1 MKMITDRNLTQ
12 ELLYSYYEDRENGN
26 DEETINYR
34 SLIHLLTELMNRI
47 EKLEKRLDKQDEYQ
61 QEQND

>member
-1 MKMITDRNLTQ
+1 MITDRNLTQ

>member
-1 MKMITDRNLTQ
+1 MTDRNLSK
-12 ELLYSYYEDRENGN
+12 ELLYSHDIDMNDGN
-26 DEETINYR
+26 DEETIDYR

-47 EKLEKRLDKQDEYQ
+47 EKLEERLDQQENYQ